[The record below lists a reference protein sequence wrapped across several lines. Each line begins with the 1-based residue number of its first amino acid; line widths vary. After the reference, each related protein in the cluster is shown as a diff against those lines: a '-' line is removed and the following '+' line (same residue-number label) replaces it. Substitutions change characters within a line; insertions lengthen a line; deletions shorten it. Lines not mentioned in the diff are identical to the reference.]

1 MVMAEKLILT
11 FYNSN
16 LLTSHKS
23 NMLKSWPLK
32 INTVYYYVTL
42 THFFVLWKS
51 CAELWTASKRE
62 NANKLAFIRSPAGRT
77 RLEYNT
83 TNK

>member
-1 MVMAEKLILT
+1 MVMEEKLILT

-32 INTVYYYVTL
+32 INTVLLLRYSDSLFYTL
-42 THFFVLWKS
+42 
-51 CAELWTASKRE
+51 E
-62 NANKLAFIRSPAGRT
+62 KLRRVVDGF
-77 RLEYNT
+77 
-83 TNK
+83 

>member
-16 LLTSHKS
+16 LLTSPKS

-32 INTVYYYVTL
+32 INTVLLLRYSDSLFCTL
-42 THFFVLWKS
+42 
-51 CAELWTASKRE
+51 E
-62 NANKLAFIRSPAGRT
+62 KLRRVVDGF
-77 RLEYNT
+77 
-83 TNK
+83 